1 MSKLLIQQG
10 TVVQPHG
17 SIGVMDILM
26 EDGVI
31 VTMAEKI
38 EENDAET
45 IQAEGLT
52 VVPGFVDMHVHLR
65 EPGQEY
71 KEDITSGT
79 LAALHGGYTAVACMP
94 NTTPVN
100 DDITITN
107 YIQTRAERAN
117 NCRVYPVA
125 AITKGLKGEELTEM
139 GLLLQEGVVAFSDDG
154 KPVASAAKMR
164 LALQYSQNFDAL
176 LMQHCEEKSLSAD
189 GSMNESA
196 VSLRIGL
203 KGIPA
208 SSESVMV
215 GRDIELVREYGGR
228 LHFCHI
234 STAASIA
241 LIRKAKAEGLTIT
254 CETAPHY
261 FSADES
267 WVESRDYD
275 SNTKMNP
282 PLRSKRDVEAV
293 IEGLQDGTIDAIA
306 TDHAPHHRDEKNVE
320 FAIAYSGIVGL
331 ETAFSLGY
339 TNLVQT
345 GKITF
350 ARLVDIMSTR
360 PNQIL
365 GMAGGRLEEGAVADI
380 TIVDP
385 NAMVVYT
392 EESLRSKS
400 KNSPFLGQEY
410 QGKVVHT
417 IVNGE
422 LKR

>member
-1 MSKLLIQQG
+1 MKKLLIQRG
-10 TVVQPHG
+10 EVVQSKG
-17 SIGVMDILM
+17 ETGKLDILIEGGIIIEM
-26 EDGVI
+26 APNIEVEDALVI
-31 VTMAEKI
+31 
-38 EENDAET
+38 N
-45 IQAEGLT
+45 AEGLT
-52 VVPGFVDMHVHLR
+52 IVPGFVDLHVHLR

-71 KEDITSGT
+71 KEDIASGT
-79 LAALHGGYTAVACMP
+79 LAALYGGYTAVACMP

-100 DDITITN
+100 DDITITSF
-107 YIQTRAERAN
+107 IKTRADQAN

-139 GLLLQEGVVAFSDDG
+139 GLLLEEGAVAFSDDG

-164 LALQYSQNFDAL
+164 LALQYAQSFDAL
-176 LMQHCEEKSLSAD
+176 LMQHCEETSLALD
-189 GSMNESA
+189 GTMNEGS

-208 SSESVMV
+208 SAESIMV

-241 LIRKAKAEGLTIT
+241 LIRQAKAEGLNIT

-261 FSADES
+261 FAADET
-267 WVESRDYD
+267 WVESREYD
-275 SNTKMNP
+275 GNTKMNP
-282 PLRSKRDVEAV
+282 PLRSKRDVEAI
-293 IEGLQDGTIDAIA
+293 IEGLIDGTIDAIA

-320 FAIAYSGIVGL
+320 FAIAYNGIIGL
-331 ETAFSLGY
+331 ETAFSLSY
-339 TNLVQT
+339 TYLVKT
-345 GKITF
+345 NKISL
-350 ARLVDIMSTR
+350 ARLIECMSTT

-365 GMAGGRLEEGAVADI
+365 GMPGGVLLAGGVADI
-380 TIVDP
+380 TIVDT
-385 NAMVVYT
+385 NASVVYS
-392 EESLRSKS
+392 EESLHSKS
-400 KNSPFLGQEY
+400 KNSPFLDREY

-422 LKR
+422 LKI